1 MDEMPNDPAGN
12 PRPLTAAARER
23 VAAAVRSGNLIE
35 AVKLYRQDTASS
47 LLEARNAVEAMAA
60 VGRDSA
66 PGTAVVDAIVA
77 GRKITAIKQYRL
89 DHRVDL
95 RTAKERVEAIEA
107 DLRQTTPERFAGP
120 PAAAA
125 AGGCGRV
132 VLVVLVIAFTV
143 AVAVAWHP
151 WR

>member
-1 MDEMPNDPAGN
+1 MPDQPAGH

-23 VAAAVRSGNLIE
+23 VTAAVRAGNLIE

-47 LLEARNAVEAMAA
+47 LLEAKNAVEAMAA

-66 PGTAVVDAIVA
+66 PGAAVVDAIVA
-77 GRKITAIKQYRL
+77 GRKIAAIKQYRL

-95 RTAKERVEAIEA
+95 RTAKGRVEAIEA
-107 DLRQTTPERFAGP
+107 DLRQTSPERFTALPTAAASGCGRLVVALLV
-120 PAAAA
+120 AAAA
-125 AGGCGRV
+125 A
-132 VLVVLVIAFTV
+132 T
-143 AVAVAWHP
+143 VAVAWHP